1 MPSLTPTPPASLW
14 HDTADPVVASVL
26 SHYRQGVRRED
37 LQAVRRLREV
47 LRPATIPHYL
57 VVVGT
62 NGKSST
68 ATYVARLLSAAGV
81 RTGLYTSPH
90 IAYWTE
96 RMLIDGLP
104 VQDDELLGTL
114 RGFDA
119 VAQSQPEPLR
129 RALRFFDVLSLVAE
143 DVFGRHGVEVGVF
156 EAGIGG
162 RLDSTRALEAQVV
175 ALSSVGFDH
184 EELLGHTLPEILL
197 EKLGV
202 CPPGATVVCGPLGEQ
217 LTRVARDWTSEHRV
231 TLVETGALSPANS
244 VALPPFQQQNL
255 AVAVR
260 TSVEAARRFSLPVT
274 QGALESAATTIDPN
288 VIGRFQRGVVAG
300 TPFLTDT
307 GHNVTA
313 WRELLG
319 TLNSRP
325 ERYVAVLAL
334 TSERAPS
341 ELAEALSATEAIESV
356 IATTTRVRRGHTPE
370 ALAEALACSHYPVK
384 TASPPE
390 LAFELGLQVAKQ
402 HGAHLLVTG
411 STYLAADFLAWQA
424 GITADGET
432 DARHD

>member
-1 MPSLTPTPPASLW
+1 MPSLAPMPPASLW
-14 HDTADPVVASVL
+14 HDPADPVVAAVL
-26 SHYRQGVRRED
+26 SHYQQGVRRED
-37 LQAVRRLREV
+37 LQAVRQLRGV
-47 LRPATIPHYL
+47 LRPTAVPHYV

-96 RMLIDGLP
+96 RMLIDGVP
-104 VQDDELLGTL
+104 VQEDELLGTL
-114 RGFDA
+114 RDFDA
-119 VAQSQPEPLR
+119 VAQSQPEPVR
-129 RALRFFDVLSLVAE
+129 RSLRFFDVLSLVAE

-175 ALSSVGFDH
+175 ALSSVGYDH
-184 EELLGHTLPEILL
+184 EELLGYTLPEILL

-202 CPPGATVVCGPLGEQ
+202 CSPGATVVCGRLGDQ
-217 LTRVARDWTSEHRV
+217 LMRVARDWTSQHRV
-231 TLVETGALSPANS
+231 TLVEASMLSSANC

-255 AVAVR
+255 AVAVK
-260 TSVEAARRFSLPVT
+260 TSVEAARRYPLRVT
-274 QGALESAATTIDPN
+274 QGELESVAATIDPE
-288 VIGRFQRGVVAG
+288 VMGRFQRGVVSG

-325 ERYVAVLAL
+325 ERYVAVLGL

-341 ELAEALSATEAIESV
+341 ELAEALSETDTVESV

-370 ALAEALACSHYPVK
+370 ALADAIARSSYPVE
-384 TASPPE
+384 TAEPPE
-390 LAFELGLQVAKQ
+390 LAFELGVQMAKRS
-402 HGAHLLVTG
+402 GAHLLVTG
-411 STYLAADFLAWQA
+411 STYLVADFLAWQA
-424 GITADGET
+424 GIGAVGEADERR
-432 DARHD
+432 D